1 MVKYS
6 PKENSYKEMYL
17 INKFEKN
24 IMENSLQNLRNNKKD
39 LIDKS
44 VTTNN
49 VYPEGR
55 KETIENHGEKILQSL
70 PSDTIQEHNE
80 IAKKLRPHKRKQLI
94 KLRGKIDTNVLDI
107 ISLNRNLSF
116 AIDPNVKIYY
126 NNNEWKMVTSLKS
139 KEMYKTLIGK
149 RIKLPAGVLN
159 WSNKLNLPPDNILMS
174 IPRAFNSTLSTKARQ
189 FQYKVSTY
197 TLATGE
203 YLCNYRVRDTYS
215 CFKCNSEFGERD
227 NIAHSLFYCP
237 KVYPFIEFTFEF
249 LINECRAAD
258 HISFADYIFGIQST
272 HKAALNSVLI
282 EIKRY
287 IFYDWSENTS
297 IRSKCKVLKK

>member
-1 MVKYS
+1 M
-6 PKENSYKEMYL
+6 
-17 INKFEKN
+17 
-24 IMENSLQNLRNNKKD
+24 
-39 LIDKS
+39 
-44 VTTNN
+44 
-49 VYPEGR
+49 GR
-55 KETIENHGEKILQSL
+55 K
-70 PSDTIQEHNE
+70 
-80 IAKKLRPHKRKQLI
+80 RLI
-94 KLRGKIDTNVLDI
+94 KLRGKIDSNALDI

-126 NNNEWKMVTSLKS
+126 NNNEWKIVTSLKS

-149 RIKLPAGVLN
+149 RIKLPVGVLN

-215 CFKCNSEFGERD
+215 CFKCNSESGERD

-249 LINECRAAD
+249 LINECKAAD
-258 HISFADYIFGIQST
+258 HISFTDYIFGIQST
-272 HKAALNSVLI
+272 NKAALNSVLI
-282 EIKRY
+282 ELKRY

-297 IRSKCKVLKK
+297 IRSKCKVLKNRTRRIMLLEKRYYFSLGKYDDFFTKWRDFTSIYDIFGPDPLL